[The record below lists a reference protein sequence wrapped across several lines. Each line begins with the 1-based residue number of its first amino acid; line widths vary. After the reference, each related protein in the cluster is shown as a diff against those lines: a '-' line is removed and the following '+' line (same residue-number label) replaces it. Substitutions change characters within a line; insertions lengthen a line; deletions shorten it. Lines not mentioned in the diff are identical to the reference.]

1 MGSRY
6 WLFAPLF
13 LFAAAAAQAQPPAA
27 LPDVPALCGPTVAF
41 GESFGSTKIAGR
53 AQHGFGYFAFGPMR
67 PADRPFDQIE
77 IGFGARSGTIFKVTA
92 SITAANATESEAMA
106 EAIREQFRRAGWIE
120 ASDANGREQLFDPLD
135 DGDPQFNSEPDG
147 LLARPRGRR
156 VDIFTLGRLVNVSC
170 TDLPAFVDHVEAA
183 FGQPMVRGERPR
195 METTL
200 PAEVPPPLDCS
211 RPPVELKAKL
221 AGPIERPGRWPE
233 AAGAANR
240 YFEQVIAWN
249 GQRMIDSG
257 AWTEEQES
265 EFALALLGRPELAE
279 GWAYYGE
286 LTNVVLDH
294 LIAVTDRFNTRD
306 YAGACTAYNGLFAEL
321 SDAPQR
327 TVAFAEAVDRIYA
340 AEAERLGIS
349 FE

>member
-1 MGSRY
+1 MGSHY

-13 LFAAAAAQAQPPAA
+13 LLAGTAVQAQPPKP
-27 LPDVPALCGPTVAF
+27 LPDVPALCGPAVAF

-53 AQHGFGYFAFGPMR
+53 AQHGFGYFAYGPMR

-92 SITAANATESEAMA
+92 SITASNSAESEAMA
-106 EAIREQFRRAGWIE
+106 EAIREQFRRAAWVE
-120 ASDANGREQLFDPLD
+120 VSDANGRKQLFDIFD
-135 DGDPQFNSEPDG
+135 DGSPQFNSEPDG

-156 VDIFTLGRLVNVSC
+156 VDIFTLGPLVNVSC
-170 TDLPAFVDHVEAA
+170 SDLPALVDHVEAA
-183 FGQPMVRGERPR
+183 FGRPMVRGERPK
-195 METTL
+195 MEATL
-200 PAEVPPPLDCS
+200 PAEVPPALDCT
-211 RPPVELKAKL
+211 RPPAELKATL
-221 AGPIERPGRWPE
+221 AGSIERPGRWPE

-240 YFEQVIAWN
+240 HFERVIAWN
-249 GQRMIDSG
+249 GRRMIDSG
-257 AWTEEQES
+257 AWTEERES

-286 LTNVVLDH
+286 LANVVLDH
-294 LIAVTDRFNTRD
+294 LIAVTDRFNARD

-321 SDAPQR
+321 SDAPRR
-327 TVAFAEAVDRIYA
+327 TVAFTEAVDRLYA
-340 AEAERLGIS
+340 AEAERLGLS